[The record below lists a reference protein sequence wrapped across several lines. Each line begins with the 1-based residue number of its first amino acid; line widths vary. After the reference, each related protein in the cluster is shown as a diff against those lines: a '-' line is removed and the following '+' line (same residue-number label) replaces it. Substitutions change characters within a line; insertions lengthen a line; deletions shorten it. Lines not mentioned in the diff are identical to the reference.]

1 MPMKLVKIIATVL
14 LLLFV
19 VLAHSQAQIRVTG
32 QIVDRE
38 TGESLPG
45 ASIYIPSTSIGVSS
59 NNNGFFDLS
68 TSLPSPFQ
76 VNISFMGY
84 NTVAIQIDE
93 SKLDVKIE
101 LDQKTLMMKEVE
113 VEATK
118 EYHWRDFIESF
129 LGRSSFSRACKIE
142 NPEDVIIYFDK
153 DINRLEAYAQKP
165 IIIKNEA
172 LGYRISYWLELFV
185 YDYETNISTV
195 LGYPQFE
202 DLILK
207 KPWPWTSKKWE
218 RNRKSSYLGSMNHF
232 VKSVY
237 HGTSKQEGYQIG
249 IMNRV
254 PVGETYKSSEKTIDT
269 LTFSNKLLA
278 RVYQKAN
285 QVSSFNGSVFSEAL
299 VQKVKKWFF
308 DETQPDF
315 IRLKIPIQTD
325 SGMIREAIELKKSND
340 FPSKVIYSNYILNAE
355 LEKKANREFVNVITK
370 SDAAIEDFIERKD
383 KTAVFMNFPNYL
395 YITYKKE
402 SEEKDY
408 QLIYYGN
415 YDSNRKEQ
423 VSVLSIPSKIAIR
436 ILEDGNFNPADAFL
450 VEGYWVYEKL
460 DKMLPLDYTFNK

>member
-1 MPMKLVKIIATVL
+1 LKIVTIFVFL
-14 LLLFV
+14 LHIV
-19 VLAHSQAQIRVTG
+19 ITNSQAQIKVTG
-32 QIVDRE
+32 QVVDRE

-45 ASIYIPSTSIGVSS
+45 ASIYIPSTSVGVSS
-59 NNNGFFDLS
+59 NRDGIFELS
-68 TSLPSPFQ
+68 TTLPSPFQ

-93 SKLDVKIE
+93 SKLDLKIE
-101 LDQKTLMMKEVE
+101 LDQKTLMMKEIE

-118 EYHWRDFIESF
+118 DYHWRDFIESF
-129 LGRSSFSRACKIE
+129 LGQSVFSKACKIE
-142 NPEDVIIYFDK
+142 NPEDVVVYFDK
-153 DINRLEAYAQKP
+153 EINRLEAYAQKP

-202 DLILK
+202 DLLLR
-207 KPWPWTSKKWE
+207 KPWPWTRKKWE
-218 RNRKSSYLGSMNHF
+218 KNRKSSYLGSMNHF

-237 HGTSKQEGYQIG
+237 KGNSKQEGYQIG
-249 IMNRV
+249 LMTRV
-254 PVGETYKSSEKTIDT
+254 PVGETYKSSEKTTDT

-278 RVYQKAN
+278 RVYQKSN
-285 QVSSFNGSVFSEAL
+285 QIASFNGGVFSDAL

-325 SGMIREAIELKKSND
+325 SGMIREAIELKKIKEL
-340 FPSKVIYSNYILNAE
+340 PSKVIFSNYIMNSE

-370 SDAAIEDFIERKD
+370 SDASIGDFIDRSD
-383 KTAVFMNFPNYL
+383 KNAVLLKFPNYL
-395 YITYKKE
+395 YISYKME

-408 QLIYYGN
+408 QLLFYGN
-415 YDSNRKEQ
+415 YDSNRNEQ
-423 VSVLSIPSKIAIR
+423 ISVLSITRNIPVR
-436 ILEDGNFNPADAFL
+436 LLEDGNFNPADAFL

-460 DKMLPLDYTFNK
+460 DKLLPLDYDF